1 MSSNAAQTL
10 NKLTGEGVSVARGL
24 GEKRDLAS
32 DILGLKSWV
41 YLLPN
46 SVLVGWDK
54 VSDMTS
60 YAEKTCDLGKKHLLC
75 E

>member
-1 MSSNAAQTL
+1 MVIVSSDPAPTLSNLTAEGGSAAR
-10 NKLTGEGVSVARGL
+10 SL

-46 SVLVGWDK
+46 SVVVGEFH
-54 VSDMTS
+54 VYCSRSQTNV
-60 YAEKTCDLGKKHLLC
+60 
-75 E
+75 